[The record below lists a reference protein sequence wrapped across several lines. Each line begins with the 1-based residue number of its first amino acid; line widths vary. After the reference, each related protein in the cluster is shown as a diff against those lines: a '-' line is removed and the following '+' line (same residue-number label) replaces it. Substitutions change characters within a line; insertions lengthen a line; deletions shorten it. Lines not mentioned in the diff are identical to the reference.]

1 MAHLTYQTEQ
11 RALWLENETSGAAMA
26 VNERKGRSDMLE
38 ELKKLQQKGKASIEP
53 ARPVYIQSSGTVVG
67 KMEGEGPLASYF
79 DMICDTDKFG
89 EETWEAAESRM
100 QKEAVALALGKASLQ
115 AADIRYIFA
124 GDLLGQTIATCFGL
138 MDYEIPLFGLYGAC
152 STLGEGMSLAAMCLA
167 GGFAE
172 RALVVTSSHFAGAEK
187 NFRFPVEYA
196 NQRPLSATWT
206 VTGSG
211 AYVLGTQQSQ
221 VKITGFTNGKIMDY
235 GVRDAQ
241 NMGAAMAPAAMD
253 LIRTHLS
260 DFGRKPEDYD
270 KIVTGD
276 LGTVGQEILIKL
288 LKDEGI
294 DISGVHEDCGM
305 KIFDSEQQG
314 TQAGGSG
321 CGCSAVT
328 LAAWYLPKLMSG
340 EYRRILFIPTG
351 ALMSQVSFNEG
362 QNVTGIAH
370 GVVLEHAD

>member
-1 MAHLTYQTEQ
+1 
-11 RALWLENETSGAAMA
+11 
-26 VNERKGRSDMLE
+26 MLE
-38 ELKKLQQKGKASIEP
+38 QLQQKGRASVEP
-53 ARPVYIQSSGTVVG
+53 ALPVYINSTGTVVG
-67 KMEGEGPLASYF
+67 KMEGEGPLGSHF

-89 EETWEAAESRM
+89 EETWEASESRM
-100 QKEAVALALGKASLQ
+100 QKEAVALALGKANLK
-115 AADIRYIFA
+115 AKDIRYAFA
-124 GDLLGQTIATCFGL
+124 GDLLGQNIATSFGL

-152 STLGEGMSLAAMCLA
+152 STLGEGMSLAGMCLA
-167 GGFAE
+167 GGFAK
-172 RALVVTSSHFAGAEK
+172 RVLVVTSSHFASAEK

-211 AYVLGTQQSQ
+211 AYVLSTCDKAP
-221 VKITGFTNGKIMDY
+221 VRIAGFTNGRIMDY

-253 LIRTHLS
+253 LIKSHLK
-260 DFGRKPEDYD
+260 DFGRAPTDYD

-288 LKDEGI
+288 LRDEGI

-305 KIFDSEQQG
+305 KIFDSEEQG

-328 LAAWYLPKLMSG
+328 LAAYYMPKLLSG

-351 ALMSQVSFNEG
+351 ALLSQVSFNEG
-362 QNVTGIAH
+362 QNVPGIAH
-370 GVVLEHAD
+370 GIVLEHVD

>member
-1 MAHLTYQTEQ
+1 
-11 RALWLENETSGAAMA
+11 
-26 VNERKGRSDMLE
+26 
-38 ELKKLQQKGKASIEP
+38 
-53 ARPVYIQSSGTVVG
+53 
-67 KMEGEGPLASYF
+67 
-79 DMICDTDKFG
+79 
-89 EETWEAAESRM
+89 
-100 QKEAVALALGKASLQ
+100 
-115 AADIRYIFA
+115 
-124 GDLLGQTIATCFGL
+124 
-138 MDYEIPLFGLYGAC
+138 
-152 STLGEGMSLAAMCLA
+152 MSLAAMCLA
-167 GGFAE
+167 GGFAD

-211 AYVLGTQQSQ
+211 AYVVGTEKSQ

-235 GVRDAQ
+235 GIRDAQ

-260 DFGRKPEDYD
+260 DFNRKPNDYD

-294 DISGVHEDCGM
+294 DISSVHEDCGM
-305 KIFDSEQQG
+305 KIFDSEEQG

-370 GVVLEHAD
+370 GVVLEYAD

>member
-1 MAHLTYQTEQ
+1 
-11 RALWLENETSGAAMA
+11 
-26 VNERKGRSDMLE
+26 MLE
-38 ELKKLQQKGKASIEP
+38 ELKKIQQKGKASIQP
-53 ARPVYIQSSGTVVG
+53 AQPVYIQSSGTVVG

-100 QKEAVALALGKASLQ
+100 QTEAVALALGKANLQ
-115 AADIRYIFA
+115 ASDIRYVYA
-124 GDLLGQTIATCFGL
+124 GDLLGQNIATCFGL

-152 STLGEGMSLAAMCLA
+152 STLGEGMSLASMCLA
-167 GGFAE
+167 GGFAD
-172 RALVVTSSHFAGAEK
+172 RVLVVTSSHFAGAEK

-211 AYVLGTQQSQ
+211 AYVLGTEKSQ

-235 GVRDAQ
+235 GIRDAQ

-260 DFGRKPEDYD
+260 DFNRKPDDYD

-294 DISGVHEDCGM
+294 DISSVHEDCGM
-305 KIFDSEQQG
+305 KIFDSEEQG

-370 GVVLEHAD
+370 GIVLEHAD

>member
-1 MAHLTYQTEQ
+1 MEQ
-11 RALWLENETSGAAMA
+11 S
-26 VNERKGRSDMLE
+26 
-38 ELKKLQQKGKASIEP
+38 QQKGRASIAP
-53 ARPVYIQSSGTVVG
+53 AQPVYVKSAAAVVG
-67 KMEGEGPLASYF
+67 KMEGEGPLAEHF

-89 EETWEAAESRM
+89 EDTWEAAESRM
-100 QKEAVALALGKASLQ
+100 QKEAAALALGKASLG
-115 AADIRYIFA
+115 ASDIRYIFA
-124 GDLLGQTIATCFGL
+124 GDLLGQNIATSFGL

-172 RALVVTSSHFAGAEK
+172 RAMVVTSSHFASAEK

-211 AYVLGTQQSQ
+211 AYILGTERSQ
-221 VKITGFTNGKIMDY
+221 VKITGVTTGKIMDY

-253 LIRTHLS
+253 LIKTHLS
-260 DFGRKPEDYD
+260 DFSRKPADYD
-270 KIVTGD
+270 KIITGD
-276 LGTVGQEILIKL
+276 LGTVGQELLIRL
-288 LKDEGI
+288 LQEEGI
-294 DISGVHEDCGM
+294 DISDRHEDCGM
-305 KIFDSEQQG
+305 KIFDSEEQG

-328 LAAWYLPKLMSG
+328 LAAWYLPRLISG
-340 EYRRILFIPTG
+340 EYQRILFVPTG
-351 ALMSQVSFNEG
+351 ALLSQVSFNEG
-362 QNVTGIAH
+362 QNVPGIAH
-370 GVVLEHAD
+370 GIVFEHVVEEG

>member
-1 MAHLTYQTEQ
+1 
-11 RALWLENETSGAAMA
+11 
-26 VNERKGRSDMLE
+26 MLE
-38 ELKKLQQKGKASIEP
+38 QLQQKGRASAVP
-53 ARPVYIQSSGTVVG
+53 ALPVYINSTGTVVG
-67 KMEGEGPLASYF
+67 KMEGEGPLAAHF

-89 EETWEAAESRM
+89 EETWEASESRM
-100 QKEAVALALGKASLQ
+100 QKEAVALALGKANLK
-115 AADIRYIFA
+115 AEDVRYAFA
-124 GDLLGQTIATCFGL
+124 GDLLGQNIATSFGL

-152 STLGEGMSLAAMCLA
+152 STLGEGMSLAVMCLA
-167 GGFAE
+167 GGFAK
-172 RALVVTSSHFAGAEK
+172 RVLVVTSSHFASAEK

-211 AYVLGTQQSQ
+211 AYVLSTEKSPVQ
-221 VKITGFTNGKIMDY
+221 ITGFTNGKIMDY

-253 LIRTHLS
+253 LIKVHLK

-270 KIVTGD
+270 RIVTGD
-276 LGTVGQEILIKL
+276 LGTIGQEILIKL

-305 KIFDSEQQG
+305 KIFDSEEQG

-321 CGCSAVT
+321 CGCSAVC
-328 LAAWYLPKLMSG
+328 LNGWLYERMKKG
-340 EYRRILFIPTG
+340 EVRRMLFMATG
-351 ALMSQVSFNEG
+351 ALMSPTMSQQGESIP
-362 QNVTGIAH
+362 GIAH
-370 GVVLEHAD
+370 AVALEVN

>member
-1 MAHLTYQTEQ
+1 MEQ
-11 RALWLENETSGAAMA
+11 S
-26 VNERKGRSDMLE
+26 
-38 ELKKLQQKGKASIEP
+38 QQKGRASIAP
-53 ARPVYIQSSGTVVG
+53 AQPVYVKSAATVVG
-67 KMEGEGPLASYF
+67 KMEGEGPLAKHF

-89 EETWEAAESRM
+89 EDTWEAAESRM
-100 QKEAVALALGKASLQ
+100 QKEAAALALGKASLG
-115 AADIRYIFA
+115 ASDIRYIFA
-124 GDLLGQTIATCFGL
+124 GDLLGQNIATSFGL

-172 RALVVTSSHFAGAEK
+172 RAMVVTSSHFASAEK

-211 AYVLGTQQSQ
+211 AYILGTERSQ
-221 VKITGFTNGKIMDY
+221 VKITGVTTGKIMDY

-253 LIRTHLS
+253 LIKTHLS
-260 DFGRKPEDYD
+260 DFSRKPSDYD

-276 LGTVGQEILIKL
+276 LGTVGRELLIKL
-288 LKDEGI
+288 LQEEGI
-294 DISGVHEDCGM
+294 DISERHEDCGM
-305 KIFDSEQQG
+305 KIFDSEEQG

-328 LAAWYLPKLMSG
+328 LAAWYLPRLISG
-340 EYRRILFIPTG
+340 EYQRILFVPTG
-351 ALMSQVSFNEG
+351 ALLSQVSFNEG
-362 QNVTGIAH
+362 QNVPGIAH
-370 GVVLEHAD
+370 GIVFEHVGEEG

>member
-1 MAHLTYQTEQ
+1 
-11 RALWLENETSGAAMA
+11 
-26 VNERKGRSDMLE
+26 MLE
-38 ELKKLQQKGKASIEP
+38 QLQQKGRSSVELAL
-53 ARPVYIQSSGTVVG
+53 PVYIKSTGTVVG
-67 KMEGEGPLASYF
+67 KMEGEGPLASLF

-89 EETWEAAESRM
+89 EDTWEASESRM
-100 QKEAVALALGKASLQ
+100 QKEAAALALGKANLK
-115 AADIRYIFA
+115 AEDVRYVFA
-124 GDLLGQTIATCFGL
+124 GDLLGQNIATSFGL

-152 STLGEGMSLAAMCLA
+152 STLGEGMSLASMCVG
-167 GGFAE
+167 GGFANQV
-172 RALVVTSSHFAGAEK
+172 LVVTSSHFAGAEK

-211 AYVLGTQQSQ
+211 AYVIGTERTR
-221 VKITGFTNGKIMDY
+221 VRIAGFTTGKIMDY

-253 LIRTHLS
+253 VIKTHMK
-260 DFGRKPEDYD
+260 DFKRKPGDYD
-270 KIVTGD
+270 RIVTGD

-294 DISGVHEDCGM
+294 DISDVHEDCGI
-305 KIFDSEQQG
+305 KIFDSKEQG

-328 LAAWYLPKLMSG
+328 LAAWYLPKLISG
-340 EYRRILFIPTG
+340 EYHRILFIPTG
-351 ALMSQVSFNEG
+351 ALLSQVSFNEG
-362 QNVTGIAH
+362 QSVPGIAH
-370 GVVLEHAD
+370 GVVLEHVD